1 MVNAGSDAL
10 EQGRAQKQPRR
21 LASMWELAK
30 QSVVAWSD
38 DYASSMGAALAYYT
52 LFSLAPLLLLVIAV
66 AGVAFGADA
75 ARGQIVAQLGGMIGK
90 EGASAIEGLLKS
102 ASSPTKSTIACIISL
117 VTLIV

>member
-1 MVNAGSDAL
+1 MGDPTTA
-10 EQGRAQKQPRR
+10 AQKPQRKLSLWQLIR
-21 LASMWELAK
+21 SSAT
-30 QSVVAWSD
+30 AWSN

-90 EGASAIEGLLKS
+90 EGATAIEGLLKS
-102 ASSPTKSTIACIISL
+102 ANSPTKSTIACIISL